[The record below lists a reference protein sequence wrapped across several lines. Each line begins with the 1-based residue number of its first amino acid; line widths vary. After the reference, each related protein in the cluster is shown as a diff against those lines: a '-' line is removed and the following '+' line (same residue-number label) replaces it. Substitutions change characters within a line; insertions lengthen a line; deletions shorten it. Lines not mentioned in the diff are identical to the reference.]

1 MDKKEL
7 INKMKY
13 CTVLYV
19 EDELDVRKHI
29 VEYLNRY
36 FKKIY
41 VADNCEDALD
51 LYKIYKPNI
60 ILLDINLPGMNGI
73 DFATLIRK
81 NDSKTRIIMTT
92 AYTNKEFMVQAIELD
107 LTRYLVKPV
116 TGTDLFSATEKA
128 IVELD
133 KNSSLPSIINLG
145 ENFFYQHTEKNILN
159 TKDSSIIILRKKEIQ
174 LLEFFINKKNETVTY
189 EVIET
194 QIWPDDIMTEDA
206 IRSQIRNIRNKTYS
220 KILKNISGVG
230 YKLCVMAD

>member
-29 VEYLNRY
+29 VEYLNRF

-41 VADNCEDALD
+41 VADNCEDASE
-51 LYKIYKPNI
+51 LYKTYKPNI

-73 DFATLIRK
+73 EFATLIRK
-81 NDSKTRIIMTT
+81 DDSKTRIIMTT
-92 AYTNKEFMVQAIELD
+92 AYTNKEFMVQAVELD

-116 TGTDLFSATEKA
+116 TGTDLFSATQKA
-128 IVELD
+128 ISELD
-133 KNSSLPSIINLG
+133 KNSFLPSRTNLG
-145 ENFFYQHTEKNILN
+145 EGFVYQHTEKNILN
-159 TKDSSIIILRKKEIQ
+159 SKDDKTIILRKKEIQ
-174 LLEFFINKKNETVTY
+174 LLEFFINKNNETVTY

-230 YKLCVMAD
+230 YKLCITTE

>member
-19 EDELDVRKHI
+19 EDELNVRKHI

-41 VADNCEDALD
+41 VSDNVEDALD

-60 ILLDINLPGMNGI
+60 VLLDINLPGMNGI
-73 DFATLIRK
+73 DFAILIRK
-81 NDSKTRIIMTT
+81 SDSKTRIIMTT
-92 AYTNKEFMVQAIELD
+92 AYTNKEFMIQAIELD

-116 TGTDLFSATEKA
+116 TGEDLFSATQKA
-128 IVELD
+128 IFELE
-133 KNSSLPSIINLG
+133 KNSYLPSIINLG
-145 ENFFYQHTEKNILN
+145 EGFVYQHTEKNILN
-159 TKDSSIIILRKKEIQ
+159 TKDKSIIVLRKKEIQ
-174 LLEFFINKKNETVTY
+174 LLEFFINKNNKTVTY